1 MMKNRLNHIKNV
13 YQQNDILK
21 RLSQHTQLLA
31 QLNHVLQQSLPP
43 QYSAHCR
50 LANIKDDTLIIH
62 TDNASLASMV
72 RFQAPILCKTLS
84 DQLDRSFSKIIVKVK
99 PHHIPLNNPNTNM
112 LSMPENAAR
121 TIQQTAHDLEDGSL
135 KTALEKLAKRH
146 S

>member
-1 MMKNRLNHIKNV
+1 MKNRLNHIKNV
-13 YQQNDILK
+13 YQQNDMLK

-84 DQLDRSFSKIIVKVK
+84 DQLGQSFRKIVVKVK
-99 PHHIPLNNPNTNM
+99 PHHIPLNNPNTNT
-112 LSMPENAAR
+112 LSMPENAAK
-121 TIQQTAHDLEDGSL
+121 TIQQTAQDIEEGPL
-135 KTALEKLAKRH
+135 KTALEKLAKRQ